1 MDELTHF
8 PDLES
13 TTENFVQFAEGTKP
27 DPEEPEIVNLAE
39 IAPEPKEATPEPPKE
54 PTPEP
59 EEEEEVEVIG
69 KFKRLRR
76 DSDFNV
82 HPKNLRSVSPGI
94 LKGKSKVTFINESVN
109 ENLELEK
116 SPDFLSDELIP
127 EVAKQ
132 FTEFIIDA
140 ATEIILGEGAKDF
153 TESVIQSATEIV
165 SSEKMNEFSGLPEG
179 FSDNESLTFSE
190 NDKSSTS
197 SPEPVAPAI
206 VEPVKS
212 EVKVKKSEAP
222 ENVIGKNIKVAVSRT
237 VLVPKFYFKVFIVF
251 DSFVAKGSRRV
262 DF

>member
-8 PDLES
+8 PDLEN
-13 TTENFVQFAEGTKP
+13 TAENFVQFAEGTKP
-27 DPEEPEIVNLAE
+27 DPEEPEIVILTE
-39 IAPEPKEATPEPPKE
+39 IAPEPKEATPEPTRE

-59 EEEEEVEVIG
+59 QEEEEVEVIG

-94 LKGKSKVTFINESVN
+94 LKGKSKVSFINESVH
-109 ENLELEK
+109 ENLEVEK
-116 SPDFLSDELIP
+116 SPDLLSDELIP

-132 FTEFIIDA
+132 FTEFIIDT
-140 ATEIILGEGAKDF
+140 ATEIILGEGAKDL
-153 TESVIQSATEIV
+153 TESVIQSAAEIV

-197 SPEPVAPAI
+197 SPEPVAPAN

-212 EVKVKKSEAP
+212 DVKVKKSEP
-222 ENVIGKNIKVAVSRT
+222 SKDVIGKSIKVAVSRT
-237 VLVPKFYFKVFIVF
+237 GLVPKLSFMVFVVF
-251 DSFVAKGSRRV
+251 DSFVAKGSWRG
-262 DF
+262 DL